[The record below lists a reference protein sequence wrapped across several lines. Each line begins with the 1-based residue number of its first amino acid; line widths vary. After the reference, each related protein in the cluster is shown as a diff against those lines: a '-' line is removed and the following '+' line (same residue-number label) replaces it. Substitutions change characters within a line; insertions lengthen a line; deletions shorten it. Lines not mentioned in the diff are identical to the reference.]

1 MRIKDKSLAMLKA
14 NILFEQRNLKSKG
27 LIKEESADTN
37 DIEKGKKLAH
47 DENSLKG
54 GSLKDFG
61 FQPGYTKMWNFL
73 NDGWMAWSDENGNVY
88 FRKLAKQ
95 SMGETV
101 ILDYLIS
108 KGFRPNNQFNPDVPS
123 DMQKSQPDYRRK

>member
-1 MRIKDKSLAMLKA
+1 MRRKDKSLAMIKA

-27 LIKEESADTN
+27 LIKEESEDTN

-61 FQPGYTKMWNFL
+61 FPPGHTKMYNFL
-73 NDGWMAWSDENGNVY
+73 NDGWMAWSDENGNVC
-88 FRKLAKQ
+88 FRKLAKGG
-95 SMGETV
+95 GENV
-101 ILDYLIS
+101 ILDYFNS
-108 KGFRPNNQFNPDVPS
+108 EGFKHSNQFTPDVPS
-123 DMQKSQPDYRRK
+123 NMQKSQPDYRRK